1 MIMYD
6 ERYVAFADILGF
18 ANIVRQTEYDVGN
31 KRYNALVQIL
41 TEIGSY
47 NEPTINESDYFQF
60 QSFSDSVI
68 MSTASTTTGLLHLLH
83 SMSNLSIRLL
93 STGLLI
99 RGAIAKGKLH
109 HDQYVMFGPAF
120 LAAYNVEA
128 HIAKY
133 PRVVLSREVYQD
145 FRRLTPSLKFP
156 QVLLADDGP
165 PYLHVL
171 ARFEPLNEGHPTPDY
186 LNSEEVRL
194 AQTCQR
200 SIQNLLD
207 DSIYEPSHYE
217 KLRWLAIYWN
227 ATVATKGTGAPLEMI
242 MLPASRNV

>member
-1 MIMYD
+1 MYD
-6 ERYVAFADILGF
+6 ERYVAFVDILGF
-18 ANIVRQTEYDVGN
+18 ANIVRKTEYDISD
-31 KRYNALVQIL
+31 KRYDALVKIL

-47 NEPTINESDYFQF
+47 NEPTINESDDFQF

-83 SMSNLSIRLL
+83 SISHLSIRLL
-93 STGLLI
+93 STGLLM

-109 HDQYVMFGPAF
+109 HDQFVMFGPAF
-120 LAAYNVEA
+120 LVAYNTKS

-145 FRRLTPSLKFP
+145 FRTLTPSLKFP

-165 PYLHVL
+165 PYLHVF
-171 ARFEPLNEGHPTPDY
+171 AGFRMLNEGQPTPDY

-207 DSIYEPSHYE
+207 NSIYKSSHYE

-227 ATVATKGTGAPLEMI
+227 TTVATGATGAPLEMI
-242 MLPASRNV
+242 VLPASRNA

>member
-1 MIMYD
+1 MYK
-6 ERYVAFADILGF
+6 ERYVAFVDILGF
-18 ANIVRQTEYDVGN
+18 ADIVRKIEYDTSD
-31 KRYNALVQIL
+31 KRYDALVKIL

-47 NEPTINESDYFQF
+47 NEPTINESDDFQF
-60 QSFSDSVI
+60 QSFSDSIV
-68 MSTASTTTGLLHLLH
+68 MSTASTLTGLLHLLR
-83 SMSNLSIRLL
+83 SISALSIRLL
-93 STGLLI
+93 STGLLM

-109 HDQYVMFGPAF
+109 HDQFVMFGPAF
-120 LAAYNVEA
+120 LVAYNTES

-145 FRRLTPSLKFP
+145 FRRLIPSLKFP

-165 PYLHVL
+165 PYLHVF
-171 ARFEPLNEGHPTPDY
+171 AGFRMLNEGQPTPDY
-186 LNSEEVRL
+186 LNSEEVIL

-207 DSIYEPSHYE
+207 DSIYEPRYYE

-227 ATVATKGTGAPLEMI
+227 ATVVIGALGAPLEMI
-242 MLPASRNV
+242 VLPASRNV